1 MYTVRGAAAA
11 VGGTCAPS
19 ATCAPGGVVA
29 AYWRRRRARAQCAGK
44 SIRTLTAI
52 LTSPFLS
59 WKNFPVA
66 LCLLCTILLCKSDYV
81 LHNLSM
87 YCITCTFFSGKFKE

>member
-1 MYTVRGAAAA
+1 MYRAAAA
-11 VGGTCAPS
+11 AAPGGGTCAPS

-29 AYWRRRRARAQCAGK
+29 AYWRWRRARAQCAGK

-66 LCLLCTILLCKSDYV
+66 LCLLSMYFYV
-81 LHNLSM
+81 KVAMYYVVHKYV
-87 YCITCTFFSGKFKE
+87 YCITCTFFLGN